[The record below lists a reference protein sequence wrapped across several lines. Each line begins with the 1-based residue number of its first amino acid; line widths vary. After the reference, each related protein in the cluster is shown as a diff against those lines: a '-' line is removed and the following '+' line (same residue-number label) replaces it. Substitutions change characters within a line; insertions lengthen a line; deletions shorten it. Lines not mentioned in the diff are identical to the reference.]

1 MKPLAAC
8 LVAAIVFAGCTKV
21 SAPDKTEGARHPY
34 TVPHVLRYATAED
47 IVGLNPDLVQQTVLA
62 YMSSLTM
69 GWLVKYDRHN
79 DPVPEL
85 ATAVPTLQNGGVSPN
100 GLTITYRLRKNVK
113 WSDGAPFNADDVV
126 FSFRTVLNPAT
137 NVVSRTG
144 FDLITKIDEPDPYTV
159 VLHLKKKYAAYA
171 GTFLGSGGANPCVLP
186 KHLLGKLANIN
197 NAPYNALPVGIGP
210 FKYAEWKRGDSVT
223 LVRNPY
229 YFRGQPLLERVV
241 FKIVPDRNTVLAQLQ
256 SHEIDL
262 WTPVASA
269 FVDRVKQI
277 DGIAVI
283 RRPGYY
289 FGHIDFQNAHPGL
302 NDVRV
307 RRALRLA
314 MDREAIREKIR
325 HGLGIVQDN
334 PVSPANPSFNKN
346 VPTDPFDIA
355 LATKLLDQAGWRVG
369 PGGVRTKDGHA
380 LNLTFATSTGTPDTD
395 SMIELIRA
403 NWQRIGVTLS
413 VRRYPSPLFFAPYS
427 NGGIVLGGKWDL
439 VTFEWGGDPIGDLS
453 SLYSC
458 DDIPPNG
465 QNDPRYCN
473 HKVTAAMNAFNEE
486 YDAKRRQK
494 YADYIQATIAKDV
507 PIVVLDI
514 SEDLYAFNNDLK
526 GFDPNQLS
534 PFDDFMKVDI

>member
-8 LVAAIVFAGCTKV
+8 VVAAIVFAGCTKV
-21 SAPDKTEGARHPY
+21 NGPGATGGTRHPY
-34 TVPHVLRYATAED
+34 TMPHVLRYATAED

-79 DPVPEL
+79 NPAPEL
-85 ATAVPTLQNGGVSPN
+85 TTAVPTLQNGGISSD
-100 GLTITYRLRKNVK
+100 GLTITYHLRKNVK

-159 VLHLKKKYAAYA
+159 VLHLKQKYASYA
-171 GTFLGSGGANPCVLP
+171 GTFLSSGGANPCVLP
-186 KHLLGKLANIN
+186 KHLLGKLSNIN

-210 FKYAEWKRGDSVT
+210 FKYAEWKRGDSVV

-269 FVDRVKQI
+269 YYDRVKHI
-277 DGIAVI
+277 PGIAVI
-283 RRPGYY
+283 RHPGYY
-289 FGHIDFQNAHPGL
+289 FGHIDLQNTHPGL
-302 NDVRV
+302 DDVRV

-314 MDREAIREKIR
+314 INRQAIRQKIR

-346 VPTDPFDIA
+346 VPTDPFDITRA
-355 LATKLLDQAGWRVG
+355 AALLDQAGWHAG
-369 PGGVRTKDGHA
+369 AGGVRTKGGHA
-380 LNLTFATSTGTPDTD
+380 LNLTFATSVGTPDTD

-403 NWQRIGVTLS
+403 DWQRIGVTIS

-453 SLYSC
+453 TLYSC
-458 DDIPPNG
+458 DDIPPSG

-473 HKVTAAMNAFNEE
+473 HQVTAAMNAFNEE
-486 YDAKRRQK
+486 YDAQRRQK
-494 YADYIQATIAKDV
+494 YADYIQTAIAKDV

-514 SEDLYAFNNDLK
+514 SEDLYAFNSDLK